1 MQKNLT
7 DCFAYLTLLV
17 AVFLQGCATAIKPD
31 DLAAPTQISCVYLDK
46 PLSYTETLGMF
57 DIPWTTRLEKG
68 PYWSEKVDAKGTYYR
83 APPGA
88 LSLQDDEG
96 RPMLNAPRTRDG
108 GFYVPNDPTAPITLY
123 YYFSTSDA
131 PSVPEWLDTDCT
143 KVAAIREPHS
153 EKISVV
159 ALAVGGAISGAAVAS
174 VSRSIA
180 NSNSVSYGQAAGA
193 GAAGGLIGGVII
205 ATMINADVGKIM
217 PFFPPP
223 NATGTATLKALV
235 AEKKLIPEL
244 QSPSTATAE
253 VK

>member
-17 AVFLQGCATAIKPD
+17 AVFCR
-31 DLAAPTQISCVYLDK
+31 AAPRYQTRRPGGPTQISCVYLDK

-108 GFYVPNDPTAPITLY
+108 GFYVPNDPTAPITL
-123 YYFSTSDA
+123 
-131 PSVPEWLDTDCT
+131 LLLL
-143 KVAAIREPHS
+143 H
-153 EKISVV
+153 
-159 ALAVGGAISGAAVAS
+159 
-174 VSRSIA
+174 
-180 NSNSVSYGQAAGA
+180 Q
-193 GAAGGLIGGVII
+193 
-205 ATMINADVGKIM
+205 
-217 PFFPPP
+217 
-223 NATGTATLKALV
+223 
-235 AEKKLIPEL
+235 
-244 QSPSTATAE
+244 
-253 VK
+253 